1 GVRTAFTHTQLQLL
15 QGSLPYSPITRK
27 ASNSFNEQRS
37 GDVFMVQDPFAVTV
51 PPGTEAHHGAPWSY
65 DAQVPLILWGS
76 VFKPGIYAVPCE
88 PIDLAPTLAVAL
100 GLTQPSGAQGR
111 PLSIAL
117 K

>member
-1 GVRTAFTHTQLQLL
+1 
-15 QGSLPYSPITRK
+15 
-27 ASNSFNEQRS
+27 
-37 GDVFMVQDPFAVTV
+37 MVQDPFAVTI
-51 PPGTEAHHGAPWSY
+51 PPGTGSNHGAPWNY

-76 VFKPGIYAVPCE
+76 VFKPGTYAVPCE